1 MWDNL
6 TVNGFHF
13 DTAAEYADAKKEYE
27 AIEYICSKMNI
38 SEPEVAFKV
47 YYKLLER
54 QNLHTIV
61 GYSFLKELRD
71 SIVKSGI
78 IREEELRSINAPAV
92 TVKAASNNNVGDET
106 SLEIDSL
113 TNDDNPDASVTKE
126 VSRDKSKEKKLRAV
140 ADYYRL
146 IAKKCYIVIAALI
159 IVIVAVF
166 AISYYRGNLNFD
178 DAEVAVQNK
187 YSAWAEEL
195 AEKEADLEKR
205 ARELDEKE
213 IELNKRDLGIP
224 VSGIGYNQ

>member
-13 DTAAEYADAKKEYE
+13 ETAAEYADAKKEHE
-27 AIEYICSKMNI
+27 AIEYICSKMDI

-71 SIVKSGI
+71 SIVRSGI
-78 IREEELRSINAPAV
+78 IREEELKSINAPSV
-92 TVKAASNNNVGDET
+92 TVKSTAVNNVGDET

-113 TNDDNPDASVTKE
+113 ANDNNPSEPAQ
-126 VSRDKSKEKKLRAV
+126 RDPSKDRSKEKRLKAV

-146 IAKKCYIVIAALI
+146 TARKCYIVIAALVVVI
-159 IVIVAVF
+159 IAFF

-178 DAEVAVQNK
+178 DAEIAVQNK

-195 AEKEADLEKR
+195 AEKEAVLNIR
-205 ARELDEKE
+205 ARELDERENIQDK
-213 IELNKRDLGIP
+213 
-224 VSGIGYNQ
+224 SM